1 VAEKLEEFNVAK
13 DAFPVNVDAPE
24 TDKVFSEVELETLR
38 VPEEAIPTVE
48 IERAETVAS
57 PSSIV
62 AREEDNPVVEDVFNS
77 SVYESAI
84 VRPVNVLMLM
94 SPTYRLLAPSSHL
107 LNHSLANSTP
117 PASIPWHIPRYHTYI
132 RL

>member
-94 SPTYRLLAPSSHL
+94 SPSCRLVAPSSHL

-117 PASIPWHIPRYHTYI
+117 QVSIPWQKPRFHTCTQ
-132 RL
+132 L